1 VNPTIPTWGTDDDGR
16 SPYTLSNATLKGSGC
31 KFPFYQ
37 KTNWLQEL
45 GWMKKKQGQKTTFVQ
60 SHTHTRTPAANHTSL
75 LFVPHLIQLLIEWGK
90 YKRTTANEMGEL
102 TCYANLSQTWA
113 LITP

>member
-45 GWMKKKQGQKTTFVQ
+45 GWMKKKQ
-60 SHTHTRTPAANHTSL
+60 
-75 LFVPHLIQLLIEWGK
+75 
-90 YKRTTANEMGEL
+90 
-102 TCYANLSQTWA
+102 
-113 LITP
+113 